1 MLFVIGD
8 QNSVANQF
16 MLDLRDKERQK
27 DRSRFR
33 HNLERLGEIMAYE
46 ISRHLRYVPRE
57 VNTPLGKS
65 TLAVLENQ
73 PVLMTILRAGLPYYS
88 GFQNFFEQ
96 ADSGFVGAYRKETQ
110 TSLEIKVDYFAT
122 PSLAG
127 KDVILID
134 PMLASGRSA
143 IDTLNELVK
152 RGMPR
157 KIYFASLVAS
167 PQGIEYVQQNSSVP
181 YDIFA
186 FSVDEKLNDQ
196 FYIVPG
202 LGDAGDLSFGERMV

>member
-88 GFQNFFEQ
+88 GFQNFFEH

-110 TSLEIKVDYFAT
+110 TALEIKVDYFAT

-134 PMLASGRSA
+134 PMLATGRSA